1 MNNPTSPTLEVKTKV
16 EVDKTMKL
24 IDMNGKKISFRSE
37 CIVKPNNPNDK
48 FYIAIVNQNDLDG
61 GNINFEVL
69 DKEYK
74 RRITYESED
83 GQHLNHYIVMKKMPN
98 NSTEAPI
105 LCDVIVRLTELET
118 KVPEPIYSKIEYK
131 EEIKEDKEEI
141 KEKLFELSNTN
152 EYKEEIKEKKEIEL
166 ESAFNYRNIGF
177 FCIIVFVL
185 YILIRKK

>member
-48 FYIAIVNQNDLDG
+48 FYIAIVNQNDLDS

-69 DKEYK
+69 DREYK

-118 KVPEPIYSKIEYK
+118 KEPEPIYSKIEYK
-131 EEIKEDKEEI
+131 EEEKEEI
-141 KEKLFELSNTN
+141 KEKLLELSNSS
-152 EYKEEIKEKKEIEL
+152 EYKEKEIEHKL
-166 ESAFNYRNIGF
+166 EKDESKFNYRNIGF